1 MLDGIVASVRARLAP
16 VVAAIDDLRD
26 AALATPAPRDFE
38 AALRVPGLSV
48 IAEIKRRSPSR
59 GVIDAGLIPAQRAA
73 AYQKGG
79 AAAVSVLTEPDHF
92 SGSLTD
98 LAAVRKAVGVP
109 VLRKDFL
116 LHPAQV
122 WESRASGADAVLL
135 IVAILDDRRLADLL
149 ATAERAGLAALVE
162 VHDEAEAE
170 RARNAGARIIGVNN
184 RDLATFTVDPATAE
198 RVRPL
203 LEGGVV
209 AVAESGV
216 SDPAGAA
223 RMADAGY
230 DAILVGEAAV
240 RSGDPAG
247 FVASLREGR

>member
-26 AALATPAPRDFE
+26 AALATPAPRDLE
-38 AALRVPGLSV
+38 AALRVPDLSV